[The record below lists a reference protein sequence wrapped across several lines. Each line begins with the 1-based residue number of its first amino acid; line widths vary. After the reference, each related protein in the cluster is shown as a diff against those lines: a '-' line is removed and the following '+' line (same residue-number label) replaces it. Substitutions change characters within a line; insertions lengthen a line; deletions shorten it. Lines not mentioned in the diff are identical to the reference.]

1 MSYTHGDPDP
11 SRWQRELEQLTY
23 MNHQLRRELED
34 TRAALQDATK
44 DAAAAREESAD
55 LKHKIEVFWDNIE
68 DARATFVRSF
78 PNYASYRESHKRS
91 READERDRLS
101 RKSQRTD
108 PHPAAVS
115 SSGPAV
121 APGPPRDAR
130 RAPRHDYPPEG
141 TYPPSHESQY
151 RTHPRGQPH
160 LTVPAG
166 PSDKHAHPNGR
177 SPYDTHPPGP
187 FPDSAHPHV
196 DGPRGPSISPH
207 LATRIP
213 SHQGHRHAPSDPS
226 AYPEAQGYPT
236 HGRRESTDAIP
247 IPRQRRP
254 ANAEQAI
261 SRSSPSPSAPAQ
273 HVLDNNPN
281 RPALPPAGAII
292 IHPPAAF
299 QVSFTDLQP
308 GIFLDR
314 ADFGAEYPPNLD
326 PPQGLQAVRCLF
338 CDKHYSGANARS
350 LWRRHVMGKHDF
362 TMKGQRASTVRNR
375 HMPQPGSLSTNGE
388 SVEPAPP
395 SSIPSA
401 SPVQPQIQG
410 SSRSFENRAPASQRA
425 ASPGRKPPNRGSGET
440 DQLESE
446 DDQEAFDYQ
455 RHRGGS
461 SRNEQ
466 RKAPDAAPL
475 GANGHTSGAG
485 SPLTHAALENWN
497 KGPGGSSGGDVAR
510 WQGQG
515 SVPGKSPGQGQ
526 APPRRD
532 SGERADGTPEGGA
545 GVGQDKQREWCLC
558 RRPDSWGEMIR
569 CDMPTC
575 AIQWYHA
582 RCVGL
587 DVNQVQAKDEWLCE
601 DCNRKTAQRRQ
612 EAHRDGPLPPEKDR
626 ATAPRPPAEQTP
638 LQAPAQLLSKETSRP
653 GSRNQSKHEQDEDVD
668 MHPADQDGRPAGET
682 DAVSNASDAEPVRSG
697 GSSVPRKINVRRVLS
712 ESQSPKPTGEAPADD
727 QSEPPSVR
735 TPPASLPGESV
746 RRSEPLDHNRS
757 TTGSPQRKK
766 GWKGYALVPVPDG
779 DGSTLRS
786 EYAAQVVTTP
796 GGTRRTRSGKTYLAE
811 DGVSASGSE
820 RQQSMETN

>member
-1 MSYTHGDPDP
+1 MAYAPHGDPDP

-55 LKHKIEVFWDNIE
+55 LKHKIELFWDNIE

-101 RKSQRTD
+101 RKSQRTES
-108 PHPAAVS
+108 HSATAS
-115 SSGPAV
+115 GSGPPV

-130 RAPRHDYPPEG
+130 RSRHDYPPEG

-177 SPYDTHPPGP
+177 SPYDTHPPAP
-187 FPDSAHPHV
+187 FPDPAHPHV

-213 SHQGHRHAPSDPS
+213 SHQGHRHAPSDPN
-226 AYPEAQGYPT
+226 AYPPPDAQGYSA
-236 HGRRESTDAIP
+236 HARRESTDAIP

-254 ANAEQAI
+254 ANAEQTV
-261 SRSSPSPSAPAQ
+261 SRSSPSPSAPPQ

-299 QVSFTDLQP
+299 QVSFADLQP

-388 SVEPAPP
+388 SAEPAPP
-395 SSIPSA
+395 GSVPSA
-401 SPVQPQIQG
+401 SPVQPQVHA
-410 SSRSFENRAPASQRA
+410 SSRSFETRPPASQRA
-425 ASPGRKPPNRGSGET
+425 ASPGRKLPNRASGEA

-461 SRNEQ
+461 SRTEP
-466 RKAPDAAPL
+466 RKAPEAGSS

-497 KGPGGSSGGDVAR
+497 KGPGGSSGGDVAK

-515 SVPGKSPGQGQ
+515 SVPGKSQGQGQ

-532 SGERADGTPEGGA
+532 DGERVDGTPDGGA
-545 GVGQDKQREWCLC
+545 GKDKQREWCLC
-558 RRPDSWGEMIR
+558 RRADSWGEMVR

-587 DVNQVQAKDEWLCE
+587 DVNQIQAKDEWFCE
-601 DCNRKTAQRRQ
+601 DCSRKTAQRRQ
-612 EAHRDGPLPPEKDR
+612 EAHRDGPHPQEKDR
-626 ATAPRPPAEQTP
+626 TPALRTDQSP
-638 LQAPAQLLSKETSRP
+638 LQAPAQPPSKETSRP
-653 GSRNQSKHEQDEDVD
+653 DSRDQNGREQDEDVD
-668 MHPADQDGRPAGET
+668 MQPAEHAGG
-682 DAVSNASDAEPVRSG
+682 DADAASNASDTEPIRAG

-712 ESQSPKPTGEAPADD
+712 ESQSPKPTGEGPADAR
-727 QSEPPSVR
+727 SEPPSAR
-735 TPPASLPGESV
+735 TPSVPLPGEGV
-746 RRSEPLDHNRS
+746 RRSEPPDQNRS

-766 GWKGYALVPVPDG
+766 GWKGYALVPVPDANE
-779 DGSTLRS
+779 STLRS
-786 EYAAQVVTTP
+786 EHAAQVVTTP